1 MIKKC
6 KAKNFPQFALKKI
19 FLIFFRTYVYKP
31 KHMCYNRKKISGKGT
46 AFSMNDKADR
56 IFAYISDHIAEVG
69 YPPTVREI
77 CAELGIRSTSTVHRY
92 LKELEAEG
100 RITMG
105 ENQNRAITVNHFS
118 EAPEGTV
125 PVLGRVAAGSPILA
139 EEEVEEYVPYPGNT
153 DGLFA
158 LRVRGDSMIKCGIL
172 NDDIVIVRRTQEA
185 HNGEIIVALVEDSA
199 TVKRFYKENGHFR
212 LQPENDAYEPIIVDS
227 VDVLGKV
234 ISVVRS
240 YD

>member
-1 MIKKC
+1 MTQKSDEI
-6 KAKNFPQFALKKI
+6 
-19 FLIFFRTYVYKP
+19 Y
-31 KHMCYNRKKISGKGT
+31 S
-46 AFSMNDKADR
+46 
-56 IFAYISDHIAEVG
+56 YISEHLNEYG

-92 LKELEAEG
+92 LRELQADG

-105 ENQNRAITVNHFS
+105 ENQNRAITLNNA
-118 EAPEGTV
+118 APAGTI

-139 EEEVEEYVPYPGNT
+139 EEEVEEYIPWSGSAA
-153 DGLFA
+153 GLFA

-172 NDDIVIVRRTQEA
+172 SGDIVVVRQTPEA
-185 HNGEIIVALVEDSA
+185 ESGEIVVALVGGDA

-212 LQPENDAYEPIIVDS
+212 LQPENDAYEPILVDE
-227 VDVLGKV
+227 VTILGKV
-234 ISVVRS
+234 VSVVRT

>member
-1 MIKKC
+1 MK
-6 KAKNFPQFALKKI
+6 
-19 FLIFFRTYVYKP
+19 
-31 KHMCYNRKKISGKGT
+31 
-46 AFSMNDKADR
+46 DKADR
-56 IFAYISDHIAEVG
+56 IFAYISEHIADVG

-92 LKELEAEG
+92 LKELEADG

-118 EAPEGTV
+118 DRPEGTV

-139 EEEVEEYVPYPGNT
+139 SEEVEEYIPYAGNT

-172 NDDIVIVRRTQEA
+172 NDDIVVVRQTKEA
-185 HNGEIIVALVEDSA
+185 RNGEIVVALVEDSA

-212 LQPENDAYEPIIVDS
+212 LQPENDAFKPIIVDE
-227 VDVLGKV
+227 VIILGKV
-234 ISVVRS
+234 VGLMRY

>member
-1 MIKKC
+1 MK
-6 KAKNFPQFALKKI
+6 
-19 FLIFFRTYVYKP
+19 
-31 KHMCYNRKKISGKGT
+31 
-46 AFSMNDKADR
+46 DKADQ
-56 IFAYISDHIAEVG
+56 IFAYISEHIAAVG

-118 EAPEGTV
+118 DRPEGTV

-139 EEEVEEYVPYPGNT
+139 NEEVEEYIPFSGNT

-172 NDDIVIVRRTQEA
+172 NDDIVVVRQTSEVR
-185 HNGEIIVALVEDSA
+185 NGEIVVALVEDSA

-227 VDVLGKV
+227 VDILGKV

>member
-1 MIKKC
+1 
-6 KAKNFPQFALKKI
+6 
-19 FLIFFRTYVYKP
+19 
-31 KHMCYNRKKISGKGT
+31 
-46 AFSMNDKADR
+46 MNDKADR
-56 IFAYISDHIAEVG
+56 IFAYISEYIEQVG

-92 LKELEAEG
+92 LKELEADG

-105 ENQNRAITVNHFS
+105 ENQNRAITINNIAEKPH
-118 EAPEGTV
+118 GTV

-139 EEEVEEYVPYPGNT
+139 QEEVEEYIPFAGNT
-153 DGLFA
+153 NGLFA
-158 LRVRGDSMIKCGIL
+158 LRVRGDSMIRCGIL
-172 NDDIVIVRRTQEA
+172 NDDIVVVRQTKEANNGDIV
-185 HNGEIIVALVEDSA
+185 VALVEDSA

-212 LQPENDAYEPIIVDS
+212 LQPENERYEPIIVDS
-227 VDVLGKV
+227 VEILGKV

>member
-1 MIKKC
+1 MTQKSDEI
-6 KAKNFPQFALKKI
+6 
-19 FLIFFRTYVYKP
+19 Y
-31 KHMCYNRKKISGKGT
+31 S
-46 AFSMNDKADR
+46 
-56 IFAYISDHIAEVG
+56 YISEHLNEYG

-92 LKELEAEG
+92 LRELQADG

-105 ENQNRAITVNHFS
+105 ENQNRAITLNDA
-118 EAPEGTV
+118 APAGTI

-139 EEEVEEYVPYPGNT
+139 EEEVEEYIPWSGSAA
-153 DGLFA
+153 GLFA

-172 NDDIVIVRRTQEA
+172 SGYIVVVRQTPEA
-185 HNGEIIVALVEDSA
+185 ESGEIVVALVGGDA

-212 LQPENDAYEPIIVDS
+212 LQPENDAYEPILVDE
-227 VDVLGKV
+227 VTILGKV
-234 ISVVRS
+234 VSVVRT

>member
-1 MIKKC
+1 MK
-6 KAKNFPQFALKKI
+6 
-19 FLIFFRTYVYKP
+19 
-31 KHMCYNRKKISGKGT
+31 
-46 AFSMNDKADR
+46 DKADQ
-56 IFAYISDHIAEVG
+56 IFAYISEHIADVG

-92 LKELEAEG
+92 LKELEADG

-118 EAPEGTV
+118 DRPEGTV

-139 EEEVEEYVPYPGNT
+139 SEEVEEYIPYAGNT

-172 NDDIVIVRRTQEA
+172 NDDIVVVRQTKEA
-185 HNGEIIVALVEDSA
+185 RNGEIVVALVEDSA

-227 VDVLGKV
+227 VGILGKV

>member
-1 MIKKC
+1 MTQKSDEI
-6 KAKNFPQFALKKI
+6 
-19 FLIFFRTYVYKP
+19 Y
-31 KHMCYNRKKISGKGT
+31 S
-46 AFSMNDKADR
+46 
-56 IFAYISDHIAEVG
+56 YISEHLNEYG

-92 LKELEAEG
+92 LRELQADG

-105 ENQNRAITVNHFS
+105 ENQNRAITLNDA
-118 EAPEGTV
+118 APAGTI

-139 EEEVEEYVPYPGNT
+139 EEEVEEYIPWSGSAA
-153 DGLFA
+153 GLFA

-172 NDDIVIVRRTQEA
+172 SGDIVVVRQTPEA
-185 HNGEIIVALVEDSA
+185 ESGEIVVALVGGDA

-212 LQPENDAYEPIIVDS
+212 LQPENDAYEPILVDE
-227 VDVLGKV
+227 VTILGKV
-234 ISVVRS
+234 VSVVRT